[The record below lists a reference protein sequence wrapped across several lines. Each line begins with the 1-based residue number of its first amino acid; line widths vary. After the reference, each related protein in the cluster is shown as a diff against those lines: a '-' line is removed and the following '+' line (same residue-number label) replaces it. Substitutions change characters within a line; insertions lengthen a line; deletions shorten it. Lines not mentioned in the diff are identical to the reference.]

1 MAAGGAAGDEVAV
14 RMPAVGAVAVAE
26 LDPSVAFDVVDL
38 LGVLTNGILGG
49 AVARQLRMDPVGFAF
64 LAIVSA
70 LGGGLLRDTLLQVG
84 FPVALTNPAYLIT
97 AIVGATIAFFLQ
109 LRGKWTHRVLV
120 VADALAVGCWAATGT
135 AKALDVGLTWLPAV
149 MIGVITA
156 VGGGMVRDIAVGRV
170 PMIFGGNTLYATGA
184 VIGSAEMAVLHGLGY
199 PNWGM
204 VAAILTAATVTVV
217 ARRRGWRLPG
227 AGEWNVRL
235 PKRDWPRPSWR
246 PRRPDRGGGPGDRR
260 RHGRGSGPRD
270 GRRNGDGTGN
280 GNGSGSGSG
289 TS

>member
-1 MAAGGAAGDEVAV
+1 MDVVAV
-14 RMPAVGAVAVAE
+14 QD
-26 LDPSVAFDVVDL
+26 LDPSAAFDVVDL

-49 AVARQLRMDPVGFAF
+49 AVARQLKMDPVGFAV
-64 LAIVSA
+64 LALVSA

-97 AIVGATIAFFLQ
+97 AIAGAAIAFFLHLQ
-109 LRGKWTHRVLV
+109 GTWTNRVLV

-135 AKALDVGLTWLPAV
+135 GKALDVGLTWLPAV
-149 MIGVITA
+149 MIGVTTA
-156 VGGGMVRDIAVGRV
+156 VGGGMIRDIAVGRV

-184 VIGSAEMAVLHGLGY
+184 VIASAEMAVLHGLGY

-204 VAAILTAATVTVV
+204 AAAILTAAAVTVV

-235 PKRDWPRPSWR
+235 PRRDWPRPSWR
-246 PRRPDRGGGPGDRR
+246 PRGPG
-260 RHGRGSGPRD
+260 RHGRGPRMPGGGRPGSGGP
-270 GRRNGDGTGN
+270 GTG
-280 GNGSGSGSG
+280 GPGPDTGGP
-289 TS
+289 

>member
-1 MAAGGAAGDEVAV
+1 MGST
-14 RMPAVGAVAVAE
+14 
-26 LDPSVAFDVVDL
+26 DPGVVFDAVDL
-38 LGVLTNGILGG
+38 LGVLTNGVLGG
-49 AVARQLRMDPVGFAF
+49 AVARQLRMDPVGFVF
-64 LAIVSA
+64 LAVLSA

-84 FPVALTNPAYLIT
+84 FPVALTNPAYLGT
-97 AIVGATIAFFLQ
+97 AIAGAAIAFFLQ
-109 LRGKWTHRVLV
+109 LRGTWTHRVLI

-135 AKALDVGLTWLPAV
+135 AKALDVGLSWLPAV

-156 VGGGMVRDIAVGRV
+156 VGGGMIRDIAVGRV

-184 VIGSAEMAVLHGLGY
+184 VIASAEMAVLHALGR

-204 VAAILTAATVTVV
+204 AAAILTAATVTVL

-246 PRRPDRGGGPGDRR
+246 PRRPRRGRRDGLGDRR
-260 RHGRGSGPRD
+260 GD
-270 GRRNGDGTGN
+270 GRDDGPVRGP
-280 GNGSGSGSG
+280 GPG
-289 TS
+289 TP